1 MIRIAAVMVVL
12 TATVL
17 AAHGQDLRS
26 MDYDYMDIN
35 EAGAVVSTRPPYPN
49 KITGGVSITLRAED
63 ASVKPLNL
71 ASAEAELEYS
81 DPETLRPDVI
91 VLKGSSSRQVVVE
104 HPQGTITADRADC
117 NFRTKKIV
125 FTGNVSAKMEKMPP
139 MKTDRIEFDMDS
151 GAWSAE
157 GSVTVQGISL
167 GGASRADG
175 GAAMWLL
182 READVR
188 SWEGL
193 IEKLKSQGA
202 ADAPSPGKRILA
214 LLDPEARKTLE
225 TVDTSTLLQNKADLL
240 KAVNG
245 VLKESAFY
253 DKEAWAGIPLD
264 GEAQPLAAEMER
276 GNLPASEIPRLNRRL
291 LEAAYPREIVKRP
304 PADEGNAS

>member
-1 MIRIAAVMVVL
+1 MIRIAAVGVL
-12 TATVL
+12 VTATAL
-17 AAHGQDLRS
+17 AAHGQKPQS

-35 EAGAVVSTRPPYPN
+35 EAGAVVSTHPPYPN

-63 ASVKPLNL
+63 PSVKPLNL
-71 ASAEAELEYS
+71 TSAEAELEYS

-117 NFRTKKIV
+117 KFKTRKIV
-125 FTGNVSAKMEKMPP
+125 FAGNVSAKMEKMPP
-139 MKTDRIEFDMDS
+139 IKTERIEFDMDS

-157 GSVTVQGISL
+157 GNVTVEGIYL
-167 GGASRADG
+167 GSASRADSG
-175 GAAMWLL
+175 VALWLL

-188 SWEGL
+188 SWEEL
-193 IEKLKSQGA
+193 IDKLKSQGA
-202 ADAPSPGKRILA
+202 SDAPSPGKRLLV
-214 LLDPEARKTLE
+214 LLDPDARKALE

-245 VLKESAFY
+245 ALKKPALY
-253 DKEAWAGIPLD
+253 DKDAWAGIPLD
-264 GEAQPLAAEMER
+264 REGQSLAAQLES
-276 GNLPASEIPRLNRRL
+276 GNLPANEIPHLNRRL